1 MVNIELIQKAISL
14 TQQGKISEAEEIYKD
29 IQKENPDKL
38 VKLSYTVKWSGKYKV
53 LFMNDDGS
61 IRDTVAE
68 VREHMPKYYGI

>member
-1 MVNIELIQKAISL
+1 MIKQVIEFQEVGYGSPSDEDLEYCIK
-14 TQQGKISEAEEIYKD
+14 

-61 IRDTVAE
+61 IRGTVAE